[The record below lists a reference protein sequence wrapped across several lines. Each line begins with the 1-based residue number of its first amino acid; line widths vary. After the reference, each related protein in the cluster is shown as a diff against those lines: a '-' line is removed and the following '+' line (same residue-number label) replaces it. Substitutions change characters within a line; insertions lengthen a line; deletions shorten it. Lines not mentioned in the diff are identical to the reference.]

1 MKNKKTRIIIIIII
15 IKRSPWWTVTLKD
28 TWAQKT
34 ALNHGHSRSAVHF
47 FSKIQNYILKQTK
60 PHVTCVQS
68 QCANVSQNSRLPV
81 PPTSFYYDYY
91 FIMKLLLW
99 LSLFPVSSCF
109 FLNIFLAYFILPCEK
124 NSNLSCCGERTANFY
139 VDFMVT
145 ICTILK
151 VLILVYIRISVFRHV
166 RNCYS
171 ITLIF
176 YEHCTVA
183 LLCASIYEA
192 EKLWNK
198 CSFYKINKM
207 VLITCVTL

>member
-1 MKNKKTRIIIIIII
+1 M
-15 IKRSPWWTVTLKD
+15 
-28 TWAQKT
+28 
-34 ALNHGHSRSAVHF
+34 
-47 FSKIQNYILKQTK
+47 FSL
-60 PHVTCVQS
+60 
-68 QCANVSQNSRLPV
+68 
-81 PPTSFYYDYY
+81 
-91 FIMKLLLW
+91 
-99 LSLFPVSSCF
+99 
-109 FLNIFLAYFILPCEK
+109 YFILPREN
-124 NSNLSCCGERTANFY
+124 NSNLSCRGEKTANFY

-192 EKLWNK
+192 EKL
-198 CSFYKINKM
+198 
-207 VLITCVTL
+207 